1 MAAAQPNTSCR
12 SLFKQ
17 LQSLPVPCQYTLSL
31 MNFIINNQENLQT
44 NLSTHNTNIRNKYHL
59 DRPKEKLSCFHI
71 STFYAGIKIFNSLP
85 CSLTILTNG
94 EAKFKVAI

>member
-1 MAAAQPNTSCR
+1 MASCR

-17 LQSLPVPCQYTLSL
+17 LQILPVPCQYILSL

-44 NLSTHNTNIRNKYHL
+44 NLSTHNTNTRNKYHL
-59 DRPKEKLSCFHI
+59 DRPKAKLFCFQK

-85 CSLTILTNG
+85 CSLTILKKG
-94 EAKFKVAI
+94 EAKFKVVI